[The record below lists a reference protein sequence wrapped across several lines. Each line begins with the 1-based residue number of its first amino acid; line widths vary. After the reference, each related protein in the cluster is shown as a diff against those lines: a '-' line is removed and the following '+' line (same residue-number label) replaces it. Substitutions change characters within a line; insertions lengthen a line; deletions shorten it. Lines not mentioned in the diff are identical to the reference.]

1 MGKANEQ
8 GTTDGDGPVMEGEGL
23 DGIHPVQRGS
33 IDMSEAGA
41 MTLMHAYLRACAD
54 STDAQAR
61 QSAAWE
67 AMTKEQR
74 VDATNRRMK
83 MGMFGKRQ

>member
-1 MGKANEQ
+1 MGKADEQ
-8 GTTDGDGPVMEGEGL
+8 GTTDGDGPVMEGEGGGL
-23 DGIHPVQRGS
+23 SGLHPVMRGKPVTA
-33 IDMSEAGA
+33 EAV
-41 MTLMHAYLRACAD
+41 TLMHSYLTACRD

>member
-23 DGIHPVQRGS
+23 DGIHPVMRGKPVTA
-33 IDMSEAGA
+33 EAV
-41 MTLMHAYLRACAD
+41 TLMHSYLTACAD

-67 AMTKEQR
+67 AMTREQR

>member
-1 MGKANEQ
+1 
-8 GTTDGDGPVMEGEGL
+8 ME
-23 DGIHPVQRGS
+23 
-33 IDMSEAGA
+33 SEAVA
-41 MTLMHAYLRACAD
+41 ATIMHAYLRACRD

-83 MGMFGKRQ
+83 MGNFGKRQ

>member
-8 GTTDGDGPVMEGEGL
+8 GTTDGDGPVS
-23 DGIHPVQRGS
+23 DT
-33 IDMSEAGA
+33 AAA

-61 QSAAWE
+61 QSAAWD
-67 AMTKEQR
+67 AMTREQR
-74 VDATNRRMK
+74 VDATNRRVK
-83 MGMFGKRQ
+83 MGMLRKRQ